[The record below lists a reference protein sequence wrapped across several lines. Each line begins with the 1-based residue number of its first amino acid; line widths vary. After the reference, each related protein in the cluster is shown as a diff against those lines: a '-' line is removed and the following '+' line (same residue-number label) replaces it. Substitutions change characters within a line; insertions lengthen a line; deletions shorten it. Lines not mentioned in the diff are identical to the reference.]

1 VSVSVNLIGIEAFRA
16 ALRNLPET
24 LRQEADVVVQAQA
37 DAMAREAQ
45 QAYPE
50 GPTGNLRRGVTVRT
64 LRSSYSVAAQVRSR
78 APHAHIFEQGT
89 KVRRTDKGYNRGAMP
104 QASDADRFVP
114 KAIRAR
120 RRLTS
125 ALIDIVRR
133 AGFEVNA

>member
-1 VSVSVNLIGIEAFRA
+1 MSARVDLIGIEAFRA
-16 ALRNLPET
+16 ALRNLPDD
-24 LRQEADVVVQAQA
+24 LRQEADTQVRAQA
-37 DAMAREAQ
+37 DAMAREAA

-64 LRSSYSVAAQVRSR
+64 EGSAYSVVALVSSR
-78 APHAHIFEQGT
+78 APHAFIFERGT

-104 QASDADRFVP
+104 QPAEADRFIP

-120 RRLTS
+120 RRLQS

>member
-1 VSVSVNLIGIEAFRA
+1 
-16 ALRNLPET
+16 
-24 LRQEADVVVQAQA
+24 
-37 DAMAREAQ
+37 
-45 QAYPE
+45 
-50 GPTGNLRRGVTVRT
+50 
-64 LRSSYSVAAQVRSR
+64 
-78 APHAHIFEQGT
+78 
-89 KVRRTDKGYNRGAMP
+89 VRRTDKGYNRGAMP

>member
-1 VSVSVNLIGIEAFRA
+1 VSASVELVGIEAFRA
-16 ALRNLPET
+16 ALRSLPDD
-24 LRQEADVVVQAQA
+24 LRNEADVVVQAQA

-78 APHAHIFEQGT
+78 APHAAIFETGT
-89 KVRRTDKGYNRGAMP
+89 KNRRTDKGYNRGAMP
-104 QASDADRFVP
+104 QPAEADRFIP

-133 AGFEVNA
+133 AGFEV

>member
-1 VSVSVNLIGIEAFRA
+1 VSASVELVGIEAFRA
-16 ALRNLPET
+16 ALRSLPDD
-24 LRQEADVVVQAQA
+24 LRNEADVVVQAQA

-78 APHAHIFEQGT
+78 APHAAIFETGT
-89 KVRRTDKGYNRGAMP
+89 KNRRTDKGYNRGAMP
-104 QASDADRFVP
+104 QPAEADRFIP

-133 AGFEVNA
+133 AGFEVSA